1 MHANRPDRAKLIALA
16 VNLIMLLGLC
26 WISIPEHR
34 RAEIGMR
41 ISHRMRRSSQ
51 RLAQTVAGWAM
62 QHDLAGNG
70 DTAALGYELAY
81 NLMTGP
87 YQTATRWYERGRSV
101 Q

>member
-1 MHANRPDRAKLIALA
+1 MHGTRPDRAKLIALV

-34 RAEIGMR
+34 RAELGMR
-41 ISHRMRRSSQ
+41 ISARMRRSSQ
-51 RLAQTVAGWAM
+51 RLAQNIAGWAM
-62 QHDLAGNG
+62 RYDLEGNREA
-70 DTAALGYELAY
+70 AALGYELAY

-87 YQTATRWYERGRSV
+87 YATAARWYERGRSV